1 VSNELKERERETV
14 LNFREREERE
24 RERGREGDQLTPFSP
39 SFPSNAVMTQNLK
52 AHKTVAL

>member
-1 VSNELKERERETV
+1 MSNELKERERETV

-24 RERGREGDQLTPFSP
+24 REREGDQLTPFSP

>member
-1 VSNELKERERETV
+1 MSNELKERERETV
-14 LNFREREERE
+14 LNFRERERE
-24 RERGREGDQLTPFSP
+24 REREGDQLTPFSP

>member
-14 LNFREREERE
+14 LNFRERERE
-24 RERGREGDQLTPFSP
+24 REGERDQLTPFSP

-52 AHKTVAL
+52 AHKAVAL

>member
-1 VSNELKERERETV
+1 MSNELKERERETV
-14 LNFREREERE
+14 LNF

>member
-14 LNFREREERE
+14 LNFRERERE
-24 RERGREGDQLTPFSP
+24 REREGDQLTPFSP

>member
-14 LNFREREERE
+14 LNFRERE

>member
-14 LNFREREERE
+14 LNFRERERE
-24 RERGREGDQLTPFSP
+24 REGDQLTPFSP